1 MSLLRAVGTK
11 SEVQMFKDMTLPEE
25 QALILGLLG
34 YAIWPPLLF
43 SSEKAVNIC

>member
-1 MSLLRAVGTK
+1 MPLLRAVGTK

-34 YAIWPPLLF
+34 YAIWPLLF